1 MPDYVKMLVCAV
13 CTDDLDDKRIYKTAY
28 EMLPDERKAKID
40 RLAIFEDKKRSV
52 AAGLALYY
60 AIECYL
66 NKGDS
71 FVFTRKNA
79 SDIVGKCVN
88 EGIDKWNEQH
98 PIILL
103 DNGKPDFSN
112 INVKVNDKSYEKVNE
127 KYDGESIHFSI
138 AHAGNYAICVVADDV
153 VGIDI
158 EGNRRNISRKVSH
171 YFSEW
176 ENNWVGEDED
186 RFYRLWTVKEAYCK
200 MTGEGIAKTIGKVH
214 FILDGKEWKMD
225 CGGCK
230 DIKIYELEIDD
241 YRISIVKKLQ

>member
-60 AIECYL
+60 ATECYL
-66 NKGDS
+66 NKEDS
-71 FVFTRKNA
+71 FIFTRKNA

-158 EGNRRNISRKVSH
+158 EGNRRNISSKVSH

-176 ENNWVGEDED
+176 ENDWVGEDED